1 MSKKRNNLQIAIDKK
16 MIYEW
21 MMDGLSNHQIVVKLI
36 EEYNYKQDNAYKIVN
51 NVLKN
56 LKPKT
61 EEELNDLKN
70 KYIDMFHIL
79 YQKTIYDNDLKT
91 ANAVLKNIT
100 DLQGLNKINI
110 DAKID
115 GTFNIEF

>member
-1 MSKKRNNLQIAIDKK
+1 MAIKRNKIQISIDKK

-21 MMDGLSNHQIVVKLI
+21 MMNGLSNHQIVVKLI
-36 EEYNYKQDNAYKIVN
+36 EEYSYKQDNAYKIVN
-51 NVLKN
+51 SVIKDLS
-56 LKPKT
+56 PKT

-79 YQKTIYDNDLKT
+79 YQKTLNENDLKT

>member
-1 MSKKRNNLQIAIDKK
+1 
-16 MIYEW
+16 

-51 NVLKN
+51 NVLKD
-56 LKPKT
+56 LKPKS

-70 KYIDMFHIL
+70 KYLDMYHNL
-79 YQKTIYDNDLKT
+79 YKKSLDKNDLKT

-115 GTFNIEF
+115 ETFNIKF

>member
-1 MSKKRNNLQIAIDKK
+1 MSKKRKNLLLSIDKK
-16 MIYEW
+16 MINGW

-61 EEELNDLKN
+61 DEELNDLKN

-79 YQKTIYDNDLKT
+79 YQKTLNENDLKT
-91 ANAVLKNIT
+91 ANAELKNIT

-115 GTFNIEF
+115 GTFNMEF